1 MKSLDA
7 LLVGSSRFTADSDS
21 CGSKTAVVA
30 STLRSRRRDGVFHV
44 EDIVFARRFFMDKP
58 VLLES
63 LFFYLSAR
71 KGLNALCS
79 YVIATE
85 PKR

>member
-1 MKSLDA
+1 MTVFSKSRTSY
-7 LLVGSSRFTADSDS
+7 LLA
-21 CGSKTAVVA
+21 A
-30 STLRSRRRDGVFHV
+30 
-44 EDIVFARRFFMDKP
+44 FFMYKP
-58 VLLES
+58 ALLES

-79 YVIATE
+79 QVIATE